1 VNLEPS
7 APTPGMR
14 SVLRFLLFVGI
25 AGFGVLIFY
34 VARKDGV
41 RDAAKSPAVSGR
53 LPMLSQLD
61 GEVTSLIDRVV
72 PSVVSISARMDNPA
86 LDRIRQL
93 RQLLGIG
100 DPGEPKPELGSG
112 AIISSDGHILT
123 NFHVISGASRVDVQ
137 LSDGRTLPAKFL
149 GADQQADIA
158 VLKIDASGLPP
169 LPFADS
175 NAARVGQLVFAI
187 GNPLGLQETVTQGII
202 SGKGRRAV
210 AGLATD
216 FIQTDAAIN
225 PGNSGGPL
233 VNARGEIVGI
243 NNSIVFDSKS
253 NNYAQGISFAIPSN
267 VAQRVY
273 DDVVKRGRISR
284 PWFGANTWPLTPQIA
299 TELKLGT
306 STGNLVLSVVG
317 NSPASRAGI
326 VAGDVLQEFDG
337 SPVRDSVDII
347 NRLSELKEGDRVN
360 VTVWRKGQRIQIPV
374 VVEGQPWH

>member
-1 VNLEPS
+1 MNPEPS

-25 AGFGVLIFY
+25 AGLGVLIFY

-41 RDAAKSPAVSGR
+41 RDATTVKGR
-53 LPMLSQLD
+53 LLMLEQLD
-61 GEVTSLIDRVV
+61 GEVTQLVDRVV

-100 DPGEPKPELGSG
+100 DPGEAKPELGSG
-112 AIISSDGHILT
+112 AIVSSEGHILT
-123 NFHVISGASRVDVQ
+123 NFHVISGANRVDVQ

-149 GADQQADIA
+149 GADQQSDIA
-158 VLKIDASGLPP
+158 VLKIDATDLPP
-169 LPFADS
+169 LKFADS

-216 FIQTDAAIN
+216 FLQTDAAIN

-243 NNSIVFDSKS
+243 NNSILLESS
-253 NNYAQGISFAIPSN
+253 GNNFAQGISFAIPSN
-267 VAQRVY
+267 VAMRVF

-306 STGNLVLSVVG
+306 STGNLVLSVVA

-360 VTVWRKGQRIQIPV
+360 VTVWRNGRRLQIPV